1 MNRPITTALALSLAA
16 ATALPLA
23 GCNKHRR
30 AARPARTETP
40 IAPPPAAAE
49 EAQQAVARAHI
60 LSDQGL
66 DEIAVAE
73 FERAIAINPRMTTAY
88 MGVAQIYRK
97 KGDFGKA
104 EQGFAKAAELEPT
117 NFDAHYGRGLM
128 LQLLNRVAEAIKA
141 YLRALQLKPN
151 DFDGNLNLATAYLQI
166 GEPAAGLP
174 FGQRAVSLNASSGPA
189 RVNLGA
195 IYTALGD
202 HESAVVEYQQAAE
215 LMPLTPELLLN
226 LADAL
231 GKTARYAEMQN
242 TLEQLIRLQPSAT
255 AHERLATALFRQRK
269 FDDAMAQ
276 FRKAVELD
284 ANYYPA
290 LNGIGVSMLNQYLL
304 SNKKDLN
311 ALNEGLSALRR
322 SVQIEPR
329 QPAVVDLIARYG

>member
-1 MNRPITTALALSLAA
+1 MNRPITTALALASVAV
-16 ATALPLA
+16 TALPLS

-30 AARPARTETP
+30 AVKPAKTESP
-40 IAPPPAAAE
+40 IMPPPAPAE
-49 EAQQAVARAHI
+49 EAQQAVARAKI
-60 LSDQGL
+60 LSEQGL
-66 DEIAVAE
+66 DDIAVAE

-97 KGDFGKA
+97 KGDFSKA
-104 EQGFAKAAELEPT
+104 EQGFARAAELEPT
-117 NFDAHYGRGLM
+117 SFDAHYGRGLM

-174 FGQRAVSLNASSGPA
+174 YGQRAVSLNASSGPA

-202 HESAVVEYQQAAE
+202 HESAVVEFQQAAE

-242 TLEQLIRLQPSAT
+242 TLEQLIRLQPSAI

-269 FDDAMAQ
+269 FDDALGQ
-276 FRKAVELD
+276 FKRAVEVD

-311 ALNEGLSALRR
+311 ALNEGLGALRR